1 MSGSQAEK
9 TGSNGATKSEPG
21 AKRSD
26 KPVGGFS
33 VFLRLLRFARPYA
46 PVIILGIALMSV
58 DVSYN
63 VAIAWIQET
72 FIDTINSA
80 DIDRLM
86 YLVKVCSAV
95 SAVAM
100 VMMFLG
106 AYLRYWTVTLMDR
119 DVALAVYDHVN
130 RLPFGYV
137 QSVHSGDLV
146 SRASSD
152 VGQATQVI
160 GNNTYSLISNTAM
173 CLLAFTYLSRIDL
186 PLAILVV
193 GAGPIIFG
201 AGRFF
206 DRRIRRLSKDIQ
218 DQSANLRGMLQ
229 EMFQG
234 MPVIKAFGLEDSF
247 VRKYNTERAA
257 ARDMMKRRSLMNAA
271 MWRTV
276 NITNEV
282 FLLGCV
288 SLIALAAIRGHLT
301 VGAVLA
307 FTILMD
313 RVQWPF
319 VGLSTT
325 WGSVQQGLG
334 AADRIFAVMDLATED
349 SSAGTRDTAG
359 TGSTVGTVARATP
372 PVSRLGRTVSSSA
385 PGAVVAHRAA
395 PFCSESEY
403 ALEVRDVSFSY
414 SSGDSLFVRLN
425 LQVRPGEIVALVGPS
440 GGGKTTLAQICCGL
454 RDVDEGDVKVF
465 GISLKSDLYSARSLI
480 AYVPQT
486 PYLFAGTIR
495 ENISYGRDDATFE
508 EIVEAAKAAN
518 AHDFISAFEKQYDTA
533 IGEHGTSL
541 SGGERQRIAIAR
553 AFLRDA
559 PIIILDEA
567 TSSLDNESEK
577 LVQESMDRLMRQ
589 RTALVIAHRLSTVR
603 NASRIAVIDDGQI
616 VEEGTHSELIRRRG
630 LYARLYEI
638 QFRD

>member
-1 MSGSQAEK
+1 MSSSQAEK
-9 TGSNGATKSEPG
+9 TRSNGNMQPEAQ
-21 AKRSD
+21 AKQSR
-26 KPVGGFS
+26 KPVGGFR

-46 PVIILGIALMSV
+46 PLMILGIALMSV

-72 FIDTINSA
+72 FIDTINSG
-80 DIDRLM
+80 DVDRLM
-86 YLVKVCSAV
+86 YLVKICSAV
-95 SAVAM
+95 SAAAM
-100 VMMFLG
+100 VMIFLG
-106 AYLRYWTVTLMDR
+106 EYLRNWTVTLMDR

-146 SRASSD
+146 SRARSD

-160 GNNTYSLISNTAM
+160 GNNAYSLISNIAM

-186 PLAILVV
+186 PLALLVV

-206 DRRIRRLSKDIQ
+206 DRRIRKLSKDIQ

-247 VRKYNTERAA
+247 VRKYNTERATA
-257 ARDMMKRRSLMNAA
+257 TDMMKRRSLMSAA
-271 MWRTV
+271 MWRAV

-282 FLLGCV
+282 FLVGCV
-288 SLIALAAIRGHLT
+288 TLIALAAIRGSLT

-307 FTILMD
+307 FTILMG

-334 AADRIFAVMDLATED
+334 AADRVFAVMDVATEVD
-349 SSAGTRDTAG
+349 SPAPG
-359 TGSTVGTVARATP
+359 VAAAQ
-372 PVSRLGRTVSSSA
+372 SA
-385 PGAVVAHRAA
+385 PLSYAE
-395 PFCSESEY
+395 PEY
-403 ALEVRDVSFSY
+403 ALDVRDVSFSY
-414 SSGDSLFVRLN
+414 SSGDSLFAGMN
-425 LQVRPGEIVALVGPS
+425 LQVKPGEIVALVGPS

-454 RDVDEGDVKVF
+454 RDVGQGDVKVF
-465 GISLKSDLYSARSLI
+465 GISLKSDLNSARSLV

-495 ENISYGRDDATFE
+495 ENIAYGRDDATFE

-518 AHDFISAFEKQYDTA
+518 AHDFISAFEKQYDTV

-603 NASRIAVIDDGQI
+603 NASRIVVIDNGRI

-630 LYARLYEI
+630 LYARLYHI

>member
-1 MSGSQAEK
+1 MSSSQ
-9 TGSNGATKSEPG
+9 
-21 AKRSD
+21 SD
-26 KPVGGFS
+26 RPAGGFRA
-33 VFLRLLRFARPYA
+33 FLRLLRFARPYA
-46 PVIILGIALMSV
+46 PLMIFGIALMSV

-63 VAIAWIQET
+63 VAIAWIQEI
-72 FIDTINSA
+72 FIDTINA
-80 DIDRLM
+80 RDVDRLM
-86 YLVKVCSAV
+86 FLVKICSAV
-95 SAVAM
+95 SAAAM
-100 VMMFLG
+100 VVMVFG
-106 AYLRYWTVTLMDR
+106 AYLRHWAVTLMDR
-119 DVALAVYDHVN
+119 DVALAVCDHVN

-146 SRASSD
+146 SRASGD

-160 GNNTYSLISNTAM
+160 GNNTYSLISNTAT
-173 CLLAFTYLSRIDL
+173 CLLAFSYLSRIDL
-186 PLAILVV
+186 PLALLVV
-193 GAGPIIFG
+193 GGGPIIFG

-206 DRRIRRLSKDIQ
+206 DRKIRRLSKDIQ
-218 DQSANLRGMLQ
+218 DQSATLRGTLQ

-234 MPVIKAFGLEDSF
+234 MPVIKAFGLERSF
-247 VRKYNTERAA
+247 ANKYNTERAA
-257 ARDMMKRRSLMNAA
+257 AMDMMKRRSLLNAA

-276 NITNEV
+276 NITNDI
-282 FLLGCV
+282 FLVGCV
-288 SLIALAAIRGHLT
+288 SLIALAAIRGSLT

-307 FTILMD
+307 FTILMG

-334 AADRIFAVMDLATED
+334 AADRVFAVMDIATED
-349 SSAGTRDTAG
+349 
-359 TGSTVGTVARATP
+359 GSPAPAAAVAQ
-372 PVSRLGRTVSSSA
+372 RTV
-385 PGAVVAHRAA
+385 
-395 PFCSESEY
+395 PFYSESEY
-403 ALEVRDVSFSY
+403 AIDIKDVSFSY
-414 SSGDSLFVRLN
+414 SSGDRLFAGLN
-425 LQVRPGEIVALVGPS
+425 LQVGPGEIVALVGPS

-454 RDVDEGDVKVF
+454 RDLEEGDVKVF
-465 GISLKSDLYSARSLI
+465 GISLESDLHAARSLI

-495 ENISYGRDDATFE
+495 ENISYGRDDATYE

-518 AHDFISAFEKQYDTA
+518 AHDFISAFEKQYDTV

-577 LVQESMDRLMRQ
+577 LVQESMDRLMKR

-603 NASRIAVIDDGQI
+603 NASRIVVIDNGRI
-616 VEEGTHSELIRRRG
+616 VEEGTHAELIRRRG
-630 LYARLYEI
+630 LYARLYQI

>member
-1 MSGSQAEK
+1 MSSSQAEK
-9 TGSNGATKSEPG
+9 AQPNSGMQSGTQ
-21 AKRSD
+21 AKRSAR
-26 KPVGGFS
+26 PVGGFR

-46 PVIILGIALMSV
+46 PLMILGIALMSV

-72 FIDTINSA
+72 FIDTINA
-80 DIDRLM
+80 GDVDRLM
-86 YLVKVCSAV
+86 YLVKICSAV
-95 SAVAM
+95 SAAAM
-100 VMMFLG
+100 VTMFLG
-106 AYLRYWTVTLMDR
+106 AYLRYWIVTLMDR

-160 GNNTYSLISNTAM
+160 GNNAYTLISNIAM
-173 CLLAFTYLSRIDL
+173 CLLAFAYLSRIDL
-186 PLAILVV
+186 PLALLVV
-193 GAGPIIFG
+193 GAGPIVFG

-247 VRKYNTERAA
+247 VSKYNTERLAA
-257 ARDMMKRRSLMNAA
+257 TNMMKRRSFISAA
-271 MWRTV
+271 MWRAV
-276 NITNEV
+276 NITNEIFIV
-282 FLLGCV
+282 GCV
-288 SLIALAAIRGHLT
+288 SLIALAAIRGSLT

-307 FTILMD
+307 FTILMG

-334 AADRIFAVMDLATED
+334 AADRMFAVMDVATED
-349 SSAGTRDTAG
+349 RS
-359 TGSTVGTVARATP
+359 P
-372 PVSRLGRTVSSSA
+372 A
-385 PGAVVAHRAA
+385 PGAAA
-395 PFCSESEY
+395 AQRTPLSYSEVEY
-403 ALEVRDVSFSY
+403 ALDVKDVSFSY
-414 SSGDSLFVRLN
+414 SSGDSLFAELN
-425 LQVRPGEIVALVGPS
+425 LQIKPGEIVALVGPS

-454 RDVDEGDVKVF
+454 RDVEAGDVKVF
-465 GISLKSDLYSARSLI
+465 GVSLKSDLNSARSLI

-495 ENISYGRDDATFE
+495 ENIAYGRDDATFE
-508 EIVEAAKAAN
+508 EIVEAARAAN
-518 AHDFISAFEKQYDTA
+518 AHDFISAFEKQYDTV

-589 RTALVIAHRLSTVR
+589 RTALVTAHRLSTVR
-603 NASRIAVIDDGQI
+603 NASRIVVIDNGRI

-630 LYARLYEI
+630 LYERLYHI
-638 QFRD
+638 QFHD